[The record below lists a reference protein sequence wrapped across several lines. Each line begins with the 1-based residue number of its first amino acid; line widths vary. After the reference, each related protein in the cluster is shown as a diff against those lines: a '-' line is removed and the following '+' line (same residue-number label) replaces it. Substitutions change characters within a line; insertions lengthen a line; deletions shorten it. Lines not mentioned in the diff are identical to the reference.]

1 VDNGG
6 CFFSDNALGVGFLLV
21 GYGGQMRQQTPPAG
35 VEFHAAKA
43 AAFHDCRIL
52 PTMPSAASSPMSKRP
67 HGKDSSCSLAN
78 LPIHSPLTLKVA
90 AACSLQSKRETGS
103 IPSSQSRPF
112 VYNRSAARWSARQR
126 LRDGKLHEKKFKWK
140 PLFSRSGGKLLFSAG
155 GGNSERAGTRIIRD
169 QGRLVLICN
178 Q

>member
-1 VDNGG
+1 MDNGG

-21 GYGGQMRQQTPPAG
+21 GYGGQMRQQNPPAG

-67 HGKDSSCSLAN
+67 HAKDSSCSLAN
-78 LPIHSPLTLKVA
+78 LPIDPPLTLKDA

-103 IPSSQSRPF
+103 IPSQSRPV
-112 VYNRSAARWSARQR
+112 VYNRSAARWSARQG
-126 LRDGKLHEKKFKWK
+126 LRDGKLHEKKFNGSHF
-140 PLFSRSGGKLLFSAG
+140 FSRSGGKLLFSAG

>member
-1 VDNGG
+1 MEATRQGPTDGMSHWSSYRLAKKLGLGIQPQRSRGCMVSHDPLVRRESRRNVVDNGG

-52 PTMPSAASSPMSKRP
+52 PTMPSAASSLMSKRP

-78 LPIHSPLTLKVA
+78 LPIDSPLTLKVA
-90 AACSLQSKRETGS
+90 AACSLQSKRETGN
-103 IPSSQSRPF
+103 IPSSQSRP
-112 VYNRSAARWSARQR
+112 
-126 LRDGKLHEKKFKWK
+126 
-140 PLFSRSGGKLLFSAG
+140 LF
-155 GGNSERAGTRIIRD
+155 TTD
-169 QGRLVLICN
+169 PQPDGRLVRD
-178 Q
+178 